1 MTLVYSP
8 DRPVSQSD
16 LLALYGSVGWS
27 SYTRDPAG
35 LHRAVAG
42 SLWRMGA
49 WDGPELVGLV
59 RAVGDGLGRA
69 VGTRFQQRKAPD
81 DERPLRRGAV
91 HDHHGDTGRGQD
103 PAGDARGTVV
113 LIMRDDEERI
123 GACVRKSVD
132 DIPLLFDADAP
143 GRRFSQRNGGYQDQG
158 LSFGLGKNAPTD
170 QAVPAMAVPTHRL
183 RIRLG

>member
-1 MTLVYSP
+1 MLP
-8 DRPVSQSD
+8 DARVRPRQPGD
-16 LLALYGSVGWS
+16 GGQGEARAAALAQ
-27 SYTRDPAG
+27 R
-35 LHRAVAG
+35 
-42 SLWRMGA
+42 
-49 WDGPELVGLV
+49 
-59 RAVGDGLGRA
+59 VGDGLGRA

-123 GACVRKSVD
+123 GASVRKSVD

-170 QAVPAMAVPTHRL
+170 QAVPAMAVPTHHL